1 MTLHRWLV
9 VGVVVGSTWAGPASL
24 GALARAEGIS
34 TASDVARAEGYAA
47 DAFEA
52 YTRKD
57 YSAAVTLYIKALD
70 TAPTADMLYNLAR
83 IYDGRLKDRQLAIDY
98 YRRYVRDP
106 GAEPTRLRAA
116 NERLSQLLELE
127 AISTETPPVRQRAE
141 APSGASS
148 SSDSR
153 APTRSNAR
161 EQGITGTQ
169 MLGIVALT
177 AGVTGLGI
185 GGGFGLAARS
195 DAEVADQFC
204 NGNACR
210 SQRGVDAS
218 RDASSAAT
226 ISTIGFIAGGVL
238 STLGIVTLLM
248 ASSDD
253 ESERKVASLSL
264 APWTGSNVVGTQ
276 IAGQW

>member
-24 GALARAEGIS
+24 SGRARAEGS
-34 TASDVARAEGYAA
+34 SNASDVARAEGYAA
-47 DAFEA
+47 DAFDA

-57 YSAAVTLYIKALD
+57 YSAAVALYIKALD

-83 IYDGRLKDRQLAIDY
+83 IYDGKLKERQLAIDY
-98 YRRYVRDP
+98 YRRYARDP
-106 GAEPTRLRAA
+106 GAEPTRLRTVT
-116 NERLSQLLELE
+116 ERLSQLLELE
-127 AISTETPPVRQRAE
+127 AISTETAPMRQRAE
-141 APSGASS
+141 PPSSGPS
-148 SSDSR
+148 SSDNR
-153 APTRSNAR
+153 ALAGSNAH
-161 EQGITGTQ
+161 EHGITGVQ
-169 MLGIVALT
+169 VLGIVALT
-177 AGVTGLGI
+177 AGITGLGI
-185 GGGFGLAARS
+185 GGGFGLSAKS
-195 DAEVADQFC
+195 DSEVADEFC

-238 STLGIVTLLM
+238 SSLGILTLLI

-253 ESERKVASLSL
+253 ETERKVASLSL
-264 APWTGSNVVGTQ
+264 APLTGPNVVGTQ

>member
-24 GALARAEGIS
+24 GARAHAEGVS
-34 TASDVARAEGYAA
+34 NASDVARAEGFAA
-47 DAFEA
+47 DGFEA

-57 YSAAVTLYIKALD
+57 YSAAIALYLKALD

-83 IYDGRLKDRQLAIDY
+83 IYDGKLKERQLAIDY

-127 AISTETPPVRQRAE
+127 AISTETPPVRPRAE
-141 APSGASS
+141 LPSSAPAT
-148 SSDSR
+148 SDNR
-153 APTRSNAR
+153 APARSNSH
-161 EQGITGTQ
+161 EQGITSTQ
-169 MLGIVALT
+169 VLGILALT
-177 AGVTGLGI
+177 VGVTSLGI
-185 GGGFGLAARS
+185 GGGFGWAAKS
-195 DAEVADQFC
+195 DSEVADEFC

-238 STLGIVTLLM
+238 STLGVMTLLI

-253 ESERKVASLSL
+253 ETERKVASLSL
-264 APWTGSNVVGTQ
+264 APLTGPNVVGTQ